1 MSFQYRTEL
10 VAVVA
15 AARNGVIGADG
26 GMPWSIPSDLKRYR
40 QLTMGKPMIMGR
52 KTLESIGKVLDGRD
66 SIVLTREDSLPVE
79 GAIIANGPEDAMAK
93 AIQCAMNRRA
103 NEIAIVG
110 GAEIYRL
117 FWDRIDRIAL
127 TEVDAEPEGDAVFPP
142 IDDDEFKLLSEEEWM
157 RGDRDSAATRFKSYA
172 RRHVVNQD

>member
-1 MSFQYRTEL
+1 MSMRFRIEF

-52 KTLESIGKVLDGRD
+52 KTLQSIGRALDGRD
-66 SIVLTREDSLPVE
+66 SIVLTREQSLPIE
-79 GAIIANGPEDAMAK
+79 GAIIANGPGDAMAK

-117 FWDRIDRIAL
+117 FWDDIDRIAL
-127 TEVDAEPEGDAVFPP
+127 TEIDAEPEGDAVFPH
-142 IDDDEFKLLSEEEWM
+142 IDDDEFKLLSEEDWT

-172 RRHVVNQD
+172 RIPDVQQD